1 VRQELHRPPT
11 TGAGTSGGRRV
22 LRALPAAVRVQQWS
36 KNVLLF
42 AAPGAAGVLDRGSDL
57 ERVVVAALLF
67 CLLSSGTYL
76 ANDAMDAAA
85 DRLHPTK
92 RLRPVAA
99 GVIKPRTA
107 LVAGVLSM
115 VLATGLAFL
124 VTWRLAVVM
133 ALYVAVQLAY
143 SARLKHVAVYDLAC
157 VAAGFVLR
165 ALAGAVAVHVP
176 VSQWF
181 LIVATFGS
189 LLMVTGKRL
198 AEQLELGAERGG
210 HRRTLDAYSPT
221 FLRTVLAVS
230 AGAAIIGYC
239 LWAFDLQ
246 TALRHHADPIWFQ
259 LSIVPMLLALL
270 RYTYL
275 VEQGRGARPE
285 QLVFSDRSLPIL
297 GLVWAALF
305 AVAVYGH

>member
-1 VRQELHRPPT
+1 VKQDLGRSSAAPPGAAAPRRGVR
-11 TGAGTSGGRRV
+11 AV
-22 LRALPAAVRVQQWS
+22 PAAVRVPQWS

-42 AAPGAAGVLDRGSDL
+42 AAPGAAGVLDRGADL
-57 ERVVVAALLF
+57 ERVFAAALLF

-76 ANDAMDAAA
+76 VNDTVDAAA

-92 RLRPVAA
+92 QLRPVAA
-99 GVIKPRTA
+99 GLISGRAALTA
-107 LVAGVLSM
+107 GIVLM
-115 VLATGLAFL
+115 TAAVGLAAL
-124 VTWRLAVVM
+124 LSWQLAVVM
-133 ALYVAVQLAY
+133 ALYVAVQTAY
-143 SARLKHVAVYDLAC
+143 STWLKHVAVYDLAC
-157 VAAGFVLR
+157 VASGFVLR
-165 ALAGAVAVHVP
+165 AIAGAVAVHVP

-198 AEQLELGAERGG
+198 AEHLELGAERGG

-221 FLRTVLAVS
+221 FLRTVVAIS
-230 AGAAIIGYC
+230 AGGAIIGYC

-246 TALRHHADPIWFQ
+246 TALQHHADPIWFQ

-285 QLVFSDRSLPIL
+285 QLVFSDRSLPAL
-297 GLVWAALF
+297 GLVWVVLF